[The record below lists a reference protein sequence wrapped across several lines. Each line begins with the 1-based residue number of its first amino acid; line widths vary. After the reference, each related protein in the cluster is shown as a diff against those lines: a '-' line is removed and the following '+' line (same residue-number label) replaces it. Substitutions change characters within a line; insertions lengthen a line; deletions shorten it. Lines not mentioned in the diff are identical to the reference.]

1 MADLNSTIVRGS
13 LRVTDDITSPSLE
26 LSHNGIVNGHFII
39 KDGSLDLGSAPAGIK
54 FNTKAAYITNIEA
67 GSVVVSPSN
76 SSGSTDSTTVTFKDY
91 NKGLGTWYVV
101 ATAGNFSG
109 AVSPDRV
116 VVTVTNISSSGFTV
130 KGTRLAAGS
139 TSAGSNPATYV
150 YYIAIKY
157 YAS

>member
-1 MADLNSTIVRGS
+1 MAYLNSTIVRGN

-26 LSHNGIVNGHFII
+26 LSHGGIVNGHFII
-39 KDGSLDLGSAPAGIK
+39 KDGSLDLGSAPTGIK

-76 SSGSTDSTTVTFKDY
+76 SSGSTASRTVAFKDY

-101 ATAGNFSG
+101 ATAGTYGG
-109 AVSPDRV
+109 AVSPEAV
-116 VVTVTNISSSGFTV
+116 NVTVTDISSSGFTV
-130 KGTRLAAGS
+130 NGKRLAAGS
-139 TSAGSNPATYV
+139 PSSGNPATKV

-157 YAS
+157 YVS